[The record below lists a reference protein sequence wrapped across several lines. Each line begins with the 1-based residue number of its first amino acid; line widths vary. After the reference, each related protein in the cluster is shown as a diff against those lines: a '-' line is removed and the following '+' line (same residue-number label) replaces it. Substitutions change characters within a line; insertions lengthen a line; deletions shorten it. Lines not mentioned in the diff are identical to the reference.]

1 MGNKPAYFKTK
12 TAFEG
17 GLNAVLFDWFY
28 SSKAFFMAALAAFIS
43 LSAKE

>member
-17 GLNAVLFDWFY
+17 GLNAVLFDWFRIIL
-28 SSKAFFMAALAAFIS
+28 KLFLW
-43 LSAKE
+43 LL